1 MKLTTYHSDLGQGG
15 CLTDAILIFRQLQ
28 EKYLAKKEDQ
38 SCG

>member
-1 MKLTTYHSDLGQGG
+1 MKLTTCRSDLRQGG
-15 CLTDAILIFRQLQ
+15 RLTDAIFIFRQLQ